1 MDSRW
6 NPSKEEMAE
15 WQKWSEEYDPHEDDF
30 IDIFN
35 ELFEGALMEAARV
48 YAMHREAKG
57 DSWQEMDIDRI
68 RSLLRGEV
76 LEWRWVR
83 NLGNKTREYNELLDI
98 INVALMLAQRLIE
111 AKRIE
116 EES

>member
-15 WQKWSEEYDPHEDDF
+15 WQKWAEEYDPHEDDF

-57 DSWQEMDIDRI
+57 DSWQEMDIHE
-68 RSLLRGEV
+68 LRKILSTAV
-76 LEWRWVR
+76 IEWFTAYVDEDK
-83 NLGNKTREYNELLDI
+83 NEYNELLDI
-98 INVALMLAQRLIE
+98 INVALMLAQRLFE
-111 AKRIE
+111 EKRTGK
-116 EES
+116 